1 MSLTGLPMKLN
12 AAQMEAVS
20 TIQGPLLVFAGAGS
34 GKTRV
39 ITNRIAHMVEGVKIP
54 ASKIVALS
62 FTNKSAKEMAERLRK
77 MVPREKLKGITL
89 STFHSLG
96 LKILKEHI
104 TKLGYNETFLLF
116 NGTDQEAFVS
126 DLLKSKRLD
135 PKKVPPKE
143 ILRRISYA
151 KNTQVHPKD
160 NGLTGEFDLV
170 AAEVFSLYEEGLKEK
185 NAIDF
190 DDLILLPKRLLAEF
204 PEIAVYYQRK
214 HEYFLVDEF
223 QDTNQLQYEFLSLFR
238 GNSDNL
244 CVVGDDDQSIYA
256 FRGSNVQ
263 LILNFEREFPHAKV
277 VRLLENYRSTSLIIQ
292 AANSL
297 IQNNKGR
304 KEKTLY
310 SRIPSAERVEYYE
323 TADER
328 EEAIFV
334 AGRIQTLL
342 IKNEFKGK
350 EIAILFRTNFQ
361 SRPFEEELRN
371 RSIPYKVVGGYN
383 FFDRKEIRDCISYL
397 RYVANPK
404 DDYSLLRIINYPKR
418 GIGPGTMQK
427 LQEEAF
433 THKLSLYEIFH
444 KMIESPDYLPE
455 VKAKVRQEIYQFV
468 EMVDAFKK
476 KFAMSP
482 KLAPVL
488 REMIT
493 QIGFER
499 EISMEETEEKV
510 VKARIYNLSEL
521 VNMLS
526 FFEEEEGREGKA
538 TIFDFLQRLVLL
550 MEDEPKEDEEDRR
563 VQLLTMHQSKGLE
576 YDLVFLVGLEEGIL
590 PNSRVIEE
598 EGEVVDEERRLLYV
612 GMTRPRRKLYLT
624 SARTRRKFGEQI
636 ESAPSRFL
644 NELSQDAVL
653 FFPMETKD
661 RDTETKNFLEELDKL
676 KVG

>member
-1 MSLTGLPMKLN
+1 MKLN
-12 AAQMEAVS
+12 PAQMEAVH
-20 TIQGPLLVFAGAGS
+20 TVEGPLLVFAGAGS

-39 ITNRIAHMVEGVKIP
+39 ITNRIAHMIQDKDIS

-62 FTNKSAKEMAERLRK
+62 FTNKSSAEMADRLRK
-77 MVPREKLKGITL
+77 MVPREKLKGIIL

-96 LKILKEHI
+96 LRILKDHI
-104 TKLGYNETFLLF
+104 TKLGYHETFLLF
-116 NGTDQEAFVS
+116 NGGDQESFVS
-126 DLLKSKRLD
+126 ELLKIKKID

-151 KNTQVHPKD
+151 KNTM
-160 NGLTGEFDLV
+160 GLSKNASLEVSEEFGLI
-170 AAEVFSLYEEGLKEK
+170 AQELFPMYEEGLKEK

-190 DDLILLPKRLLAEF
+190 DDLILLPKKLLSEF
-204 PEIAVYYQRK
+204 PEVAESYHKKYK
-214 HEYFLVDEF
+214 YFLVDEF

-238 GNSDNL
+238 GASDNL

-256 FRGSNVQ
+256 FRGSNVE
-263 LILNFEREFPHAKV
+263 LILNFEREFPHAKT
-277 VRLLENYRSTSLIIQ
+277 VRLLENYRSTTPIIV

-297 IQNNKGR
+297 IKNNKGR
-304 KEKTLY
+304 KEKELF
-310 SRIPSAERVEYYE
+310 SRIYSNENVEYYE

-334 AGRIQTLL
+334 ASRIQSVM
-342 IKNEFKGK
+342 IKNEFQGN

-383 FFDRKEIRDCISYL
+383 FFDRKEVRDCISYL

-404 DDYSLLRIINYPKR
+404 DDYSLLRILNYPKR
-418 GIGPGTMQK
+418 GIGPTTINK
-427 LQEEAF
+427 LQEEAYS
-433 THKLSLYEIFH
+433 KNVSLFEIFH
-444 KMIESPDYLPE
+444 KIIENVDYLTE
-455 VKAKVRQEIYQFV
+455 VKTKVRQEIYHFV
-468 EMVDAFKK
+468 ELVETFKK
-476 KFAMSP
+476 KFALSP

-488 REMIT
+488 KEMIT

-499 EISMEETEEKV
+499 EISLEESEEKV
-510 VKARIYNLSEL
+510 IKARIYNLSEL

-526 FFEEEEGREGKA
+526 YFESEERESKPS
-538 TIFDFLQRLVLL
+538 IFDFLQRLALL
-550 MEDEPKEDEEDRR
+550 MEDDPKEEEKDRR

-598 EGEVVDEERRLLYV
+598 GEVVDEERRLLYV

-624 SARTRRKFGEQI
+624 AARTRRKFGEQI
-636 ESAPSRFL
+636 ESAPSRFIE
-644 NELSQDAVL
+644 ELSRDVVL

-661 RDTETKNFLEELDKL
+661 REAETQNFLEELEKL

>member
-1 MSLTGLPMKLN
+1 MKLN
-12 AAQMEAVS
+12 PAQMEAVL
-20 TIQGPLLVFAGAGS
+20 TVKGPLLVFAGAGS

-39 ITNRIAHMVEGVKIP
+39 ITNRIAHMIETEKIP
-54 ASKIVALS
+54 SQRIVALS

-77 MVPREKLKGITL
+77 MVPREKLKGIVL

-104 TKLGYNETFLLF
+104 TRLGYKETFLLF
-116 NGTDQEAFVS
+116 NGGDQESFVS
-126 DLLKSKRLD
+126 ELLKGKKID

-143 ILRRISYA
+143 ILRRISFA
-151 KNTQVHPKD
+151 KNTQ
-160 NGLTGEFDLV
+160 NLNQNSELSLGELESITEELFP
-170 AAEVFSLYEEGLKEK
+170 LYEEGLKER
-185 NAIDF
+185 NAVDF

-204 PEIAVYYQRK
+204 DDIASLYRKKYEYY
-214 HEYFLVDEF
+214 LVDEF

-238 GNSDNL
+238 GESDNL

-256 FRGSNVQ
+256 FRGSNVE

-277 VRLLENYRSTSLIIQ
+277 VRLLENYRSTANIIE

-297 IQNNKGR
+297 IKNNSGR
-304 KEKTLY
+304 KEKTLF
-310 SRIPSAERVEYYE
+310 SRIPSIEKVEYYE
-323 TADER
+323 TADEK

-334 AGRIQTLL
+334 VGRIQSFLV
-342 IKNEFKGK
+342 KNEYKGK

-404 DDYSLLRIINYPKR
+404 DDYSLLRIINTPKR
-418 GIGPGTMQK
+418 GIGPSTLQI
-427 LQEEAF
+427 LQEESF
-433 THKLSLYEIFH
+433 QKKSSLFEIFL
-444 KMIESPDYLPE
+444 KMIEDVDYLPE
-455 VKAKVRQEIYQFV
+455 IKAKVRQEIYHFV
-468 EMVDAFKK
+468 ELIESFKK
-476 KFAMSP
+476 KFALAP
-482 KLAPVL
+482 KLAPIL

-493 QIGFER
+493 QIGFEKM
-499 EISMEETEEKV
+499 ISQEEDDEKV

-526 FFEEEEGREGKA
+526 FFEDEEGREEKP

-576 YDLVFLVGLEEGIL
+576 FDLVFLVGLEEGIL
-590 PNSRVIEE
+590 PNSRVIEI
-598 EGEVVDEERRLLYV
+598 GEAVDEERRLLYV

-624 SARTRRKFGEQI
+624 SASTRRKFGEQI
-636 ESAPSRFL
+636 ESAPSRFIE
-644 NELSQDAVL
+644 ELSRDAVL

-661 RDTETKNFLEELDKL
+661 REAETKNFLEELEKL
-676 KVG
+676 KVS

>member
-1 MSLTGLPMKLN
+1 MKLN
-12 AAQMEAVS
+12 SAQMEAVL
-20 TIQGPLLVFAGAGS
+20 TITGPLLVFAGAGS

-39 ITNRIAHMVEGVKIP
+39 ITNRIAHMIEGVKIP

-104 TKLGYNETFLLF
+104 TKLGYKETFLLF
-116 NGTDQEAFVS
+116 NGTDQESFVS
-126 DLLKSKRLD
+126 ELLKTKRLD
-135 PKKVPPKE
+135 PKKIPPKE
-143 ILRRISYA
+143 ILRRISFA
-151 KNTQVHPKD
+151 KNTQSD
-160 NGLTGEFDLV
+160 NWDVSGGEFDLV
-170 AAEVFSLYEEGLKEK
+170 AMELFPLYQEGLFEK

-190 DDLILLPKRLLAEF
+190 DDLILLPKRILSEF
-204 PEIAVYYQRK
+204 SEVAAAYRKK
-214 HEYFLVDEF
+214 HEFYLVDEF

-238 GNSDNL
+238 GESDNL

-263 LILNFEREFPHAKV
+263 LILNFEKEFPHAKV
-277 VRLLENYRSTSLIIQ
+277 VRLLENYRSTAPIIQ

-297 IQNNKGR
+297 IKNNLGR
-304 KEKTLY
+304 KEKELF
-310 SRIPSAERVEYYE
+310 SRIHSIEQVEYYE
-323 TADER
+323 TPDER
-328 EEAIFV
+328 EEAVFV
-334 AGRIQTLL
+334 ASRIQSFL
-342 IKNEFKGK
+342 IKNEYKGK

-397 RYVANPK
+397 RFVANPK

-418 GIGPGTMQK
+418 GIGPTTMQK

-433 THKLSLYEIFH
+433 QKKLSVFEVFLKIVEDV
-444 KMIESPDYLPE
+444 DYLTE
-455 VKAKVRQEIYQFV
+455 IKAKVRQEIFAFV
-468 EMVDAFKK
+468 ELVEGFRK
-476 KFAMSP
+476 KFALSP

-499 EISMEETEEKV
+499 EISLEESEEKV

-526 FFEEEEGREGKA
+526 YFEEEEGRETKP

-590 PNSRVIEE
+590 PNSRVME

-644 NELSQDAVL
+644 DELSRDAVL

-661 RDTETKNFLEELDKL
+661 REAETKNFLEELEKL
-676 KVG
+676 KV

>member
-1 MSLTGLPMKLN
+1 MKLN
-12 AAQMEAVS
+12 PAQMEAVN

-39 ITNRIAHMVEGVKIP
+39 ITNRIAHMIQNKEISAGR
-54 ASKIVALS
+54 IVALS
-62 FTNKSAKEMAERLRK
+62 FTNKSAKELSERLRK
-77 MVPREKLKGITL
+77 MVPREKLKGIIL

-96 LKILKEHI
+96 LRILKEHI
-104 TKLGYNETFLLF
+104 TKLGYHETFLLF
-116 NGTDQEAFVS
+116 NGGDQESFVS
-126 DLLKSKRLD
+126 ELLKIKKID

-151 KNTQVHPKD
+151 KNTM
-160 NGLTGEFDLV
+160 GLSRNASLDVSE
-170 AAEVFSLYEEGLKEK
+170 EFSLIAQELFPMYEEGLKEK

-190 DDLILLPKRLLAEF
+190 DDLILLPKRILHEF
-204 PEIAVYYQRK
+204 PEVAEAYHKKYQ
-214 HEYFLVDEF
+214 YFLVDEF

-238 GNSDNL
+238 GKSDNL

-256 FRGSNVQ
+256 FRGSNVE
-263 LILNFEREFPHAKV
+263 LILNFEREFPHAKI
-277 VRLLENYRSTSLIIQ
+277 VRLLENYRSTQPIIEAAHSLIK
-292 AANSL
+292 
-297 IQNNKGR
+297 NNKGR
-304 KEKTLY
+304 KEKQLF
-310 SRIPSAERVEYYE
+310 SRIQSDENVEYYE
-323 TADER
+323 TADEK

-334 AGRIQTLL
+334 ASRIQSVL
-342 IKNEFKGK
+342 IKNEFQGN

-371 RSIPYKVVGGYN
+371 RNIPYKVVGGYN
-383 FFDRKEIRDCISYL
+383 FFDRKEVRDCICYL

-418 GIGPGTMQK
+418 GIGPTTVNK

-433 THKLSLYEIFH
+433 SKGISIFDVFL
-444 KMIESPDYLPE
+444 KIVEDVDYLTE
-455 VKAKVRQEIYQFV
+455 VKTKVRQEIYHFV
-468 EMVDAFKK
+468 ELVETFKK
-476 KFAMSP
+476 KFSLSP

-488 REMIT
+488 KEMIT

-499 EISMEETEEKV
+499 EISIEESDEKV
-510 VKARIYNLSEL
+510 SKARIFNLSEL
-521 VNMLS
+521 VNMLA
-526 FFEEEEGREGKA
+526 FFENEEREEKPK
-538 TIFDFLQRLVLL
+538 IFDFLQRLALM
-550 MEDEPKEDEEDRR
+550 MEDEPKEEEKDRR

-598 EGEVVDEERRLLYV
+598 GEAVDEERRLLYV

-624 SARTRRKFGEQI
+624 AARSRRKFGEQI
-636 ESAPSRFL
+636 ASDPSRFIK
-644 NELSQDAVL
+644 ELSRDVVL
-653 FFPMETKD
+653 YFPLEKEDREAETL
-661 RDTETKNFLEELDKL
+661 NFLEELEKL

>member
-1 MSLTGLPMKLN
+1 MSLTNVLMKLN
-12 AAQMEAVS
+12 PAQMEAVL
-20 TIQGPLLVFAGAGS
+20 TVKGPLLVFAGAGS

-39 ITNRIAHMVEGVKIP
+39 ITNRIAYMVEKEKIP
-54 ASKIVALS
+54 AGKIVALS

-77 MVPREKLKGITL
+77 MVPRDKLKGIIL

-104 TKLGYNETFLLF
+104 TKLGYKETFLLF
-116 NGTDQEAFVS
+116 NGSDQESFIS
-126 DLLKSKRLD
+126 ELLKMKKLD

-143 ILRRISYA
+143 ILRRISFA
-151 KNTQVHPKD
+151 KNTQVFD
-160 NGLTGEFDLV
+160 GVTESSGEFDII
-170 AAEVFSLYEEGLKEK
+170 ANEIFPMYEEGLLEK
-185 NAIDF
+185 NAVDF

-204 PEIAVYYQRK
+204 EEVASLYRKK
-214 HEYFLVDEF
+214 HEYYLVDEF

-238 GNSDNL
+238 GASDNL

-256 FRGSNVQ
+256 FRGSNVE
-263 LILNFEREFPHAKV
+263 LILNFEKEFPHAKV
-277 VRLLENYRSTSLIIQ
+277 VRLLENYRSTAPIIE

-297 IQNNKGR
+297 IKNNTGR
-304 KEKTLY
+304 KEKTLF
-310 SRIPSAERVEYYE
+310 SRIPSIEKVEYYE
-323 TADER
+323 TSDEK

-334 AGRIQTLL
+334 AGRIQSFLT
-342 IKNEFKGK
+342 KNEFKGK

-404 DDYSLLRIINYPKR
+404 DDYSLLRIINTPRR
-418 GIGPGTMQK
+418 GIGPGTMQI
-427 LQEEAF
+427 LQEESF
-433 THKLSLYEIFH
+433 QKRSSLFDVFLKI
-444 KMIESPDYLPE
+444 IEDVDYLTE
-455 VKAKVRQEIYQFV
+455 IKAKTRQEIYHFV
-468 EMVDAFKK
+468 ELVETFKK
-476 KFAMSP
+476 KFALAP

-499 EISMEETEEKV
+499 MISQEEDDEKV
-510 VKARIYNLSEL
+510 IKARIYNLSEL

-526 FFEEEEGREGKA
+526 FFEDEEGREEKP

-590 PNSRVIEE
+590 PNSRVIEI
-598 EGEVVDEERRLLYV
+598 GDAVDEERRLLYV

-624 SARTRRKFGEQI
+624 AARTRRKFGEQI
-636 ESAPSRFL
+636 ESAPSRFIE
-644 NELSQDAVL
+644 ELSRDAVL
-653 FFPMETKD
+653 YFPLETKD
-661 RDTETKNFLEELDKL
+661 REAETKNFLEELEKL
-676 KVG
+676 KVS

>member
-1 MSLTGLPMKLN
+1 
-12 AAQMEAVS
+12 MEAVN

-39 ITNRIAHMVEGVKIP
+39 ITNRIAHMIQNKEISAGR
-54 ASKIVALS
+54 IVALS
-62 FTNKSAKEMAERLRK
+62 FTNKSAKELSERLRK
-77 MVPREKLKGITL
+77 MVPREKLKGIIL

-96 LKILKEHI
+96 LRILKEHI
-104 TKLGYNETFLLF
+104 TKLGYHETFLLF
-116 NGTDQEAFVS
+116 NGGDQESFVS
-126 DLLKSKRLD
+126 ELLKIKKID

-151 KNTQVHPKD
+151 KNTM
-160 NGLTGEFDLV
+160 GLSRNASLDVSE
-170 AAEVFSLYEEGLKEK
+170 EFSLIAQELFPMYEEGLKEK

-190 DDLILLPKRLLAEF
+190 DDLILLPKRILHEF
-204 PEIAVYYQRK
+204 PEVAEAYHKKYQ
-214 HEYFLVDEF
+214 YFLVDEF

-238 GNSDNL
+238 GKSDNL

-256 FRGSNVQ
+256 FRGSNVE
-263 LILNFEREFPHAKV
+263 LILNFEREFPHAKI
-277 VRLLENYRSTSLIIQ
+277 VRLLENYRSTQPIIEAAHSLIK
-292 AANSL
+292 
-297 IQNNKGR
+297 NNKGR
-304 KEKTLY
+304 KEKQLF
-310 SRIPSAERVEYYE
+310 SRIQSDENVEYYE
-323 TADER
+323 TADEK

-334 AGRIQTLL
+334 ASRIQSVL
-342 IKNEFKGK
+342 IKNEFQGN

-371 RSIPYKVVGGYN
+371 RNIPYKVVGGYN
-383 FFDRKEIRDCISYL
+383 FFDRKEVRDCICYL

-418 GIGPGTMQK
+418 GIGPTTVNK

-433 THKLSLYEIFH
+433 SKGISIFDVFL
-444 KMIESPDYLPE
+444 KIVEDVDYLTE
-455 VKAKVRQEIYQFV
+455 VKTKVRQEIYHFV
-468 EMVDAFKK
+468 ELVETFKK
-476 KFAMSP
+476 KFSLSP

-488 REMIT
+488 KEMIT

-499 EISMEETEEKV
+499 EISIEESDEKV
-510 VKARIYNLSEL
+510 SKARIFNLSEL
-521 VNMLS
+521 VNMLA
-526 FFEEEEGREGKA
+526 FFENEEREEKPK
-538 TIFDFLQRLVLL
+538 IFDFLQRLALM
-550 MEDEPKEDEEDRR
+550 MEDEPKEEEKDRR

-598 EGEVVDEERRLLYV
+598 GEAVDEERRLLYV

-624 SARTRRKFGEQI
+624 AARSRRKFGEQI
-636 ESAPSRFL
+636 ASDPSRFIK
-644 NELSQDAVL
+644 ELSRDVVL
-653 FFPMETKD
+653 YFPLEKEDREAETL
-661 RDTETKNFLEELDKL
+661 NFLEELEKL